1 MTEAAAAYAFLNA
14 PAGMA
19 VRRHALELMRRID
32 RAHAHWRVSPD
43 QEALHDF
50 RVAVRRLRSWLEA
63 YEEEVPLP
71 SKLYGKL
78 RRLARE
84 TNRARD
90 ADVALA
96 WLQAHRKQLKTGE
109 HHGWRW
115 VLDRYRQERD
125 DEHARLRATLSK
137 RWERME
143 NRLKS
148 ALADPPVAQHE
159 RYAERCAARLDVYYE
174 TLTGRLNAVR
184 GVEEDEAI
192 HHARIAAKRLR
203 YLLEPVGPALPA
215 ARAMIARLMDMQDR
229 LGHMHD
235 MNVLHNRVGETVVE
249 AAASHARTC
258 LRAALAPSGAADL
271 KNLRRRD
278 PLPGLIALACLARR
292 EACAGYASYTGDLER
307 SDGEAPFLKREMDP
321 LRAALL
327 GLPVR
332 NDAPRAERSF
342 GTAVTGAK

>member
-1 MTEAAAAYAFLNA
+1 MTEAAAAYALLNA

-32 RAHAHWRVSPD
+32 RAHARWRVSPH

-63 YEEEVPLP
+63 HEEEVPLS

-96 WLQAHRKQLKTGE
+96 WLQAHRAQLKTGE
-109 HHGWRW
+109 RHGWRW
-115 VLDRYRQERD
+115 LLDRYRQERD
-125 DEHARLRATLSK
+125 DEHARLRAKLSK

-143 NRLKS
+143 DRLKS
-148 ALADPPVAQHE
+148 ALADHPVAQHA
-159 RYAERCAARLDVYYE
+159 RYAECCAARLDVYYE
-174 TLTGRLNAVR
+174 TLTAHLNAVR

-203 YLLEPVGPALPA
+203 YLLEPMGPALPA
-215 ARAMIARLMDMQDR
+215 ARAMITRLTDMQDR
-229 LGHMHD
+229 LGHIHD
-235 MNVLHNRVGETVVE
+235 MNVLHHRLGEVAVE
-249 AAASHARTC
+249 AAAAHARRC

-292 EACAGYASYTGDLER
+292 EAYTGYASYTGDLGR
-307 SDGEAPFLKREMDP
+307 SDGEAPFLKKDMDP
-321 LRAALL
+321 LRVALL
-327 GLPVR
+327 GLPIK
-332 NDAPRAERSF
+332 NDASLAE
-342 GTAVTGAK
+342 